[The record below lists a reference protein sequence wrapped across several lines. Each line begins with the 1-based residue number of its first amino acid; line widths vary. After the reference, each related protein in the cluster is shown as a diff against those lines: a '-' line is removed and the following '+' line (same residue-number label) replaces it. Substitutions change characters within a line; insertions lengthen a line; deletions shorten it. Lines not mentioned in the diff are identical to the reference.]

1 MDIKKWIG
9 ASLFFTCLYILLF
22 FSVSNYFHWYFNREF
37 LYAELIGDAS
47 YYMYN
52 WLGNLLTTI
61 SMAVIIFVSEL
72 IRSRAG
78 YKR

>member
-1 MDIKKWIG
+1 MNIKKWIG
-9 ASLFFTCLYILLF
+9 ASLFFTCLYTLLF

-37 LYAELIGDAS
+37 LYAELIGEAS

-61 SMAVIIFVSEL
+61 SMSVIIFIAEL
-72 IRSRAG
+72 IRSRAS
-78 YKR
+78 YKQ